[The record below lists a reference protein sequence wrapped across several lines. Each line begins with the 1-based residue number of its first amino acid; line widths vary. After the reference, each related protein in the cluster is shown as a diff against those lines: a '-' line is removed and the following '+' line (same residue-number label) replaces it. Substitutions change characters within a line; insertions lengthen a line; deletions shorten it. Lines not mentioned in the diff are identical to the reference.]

1 MPPSG
6 WMSTIKLRAIAQ
18 IGKISLELEKARFV
32 APGQKPRVPT
42 GGKTKEEQL
51 AEAGISGSSARPSS
65 RSSRAT

>member
-6 WMSTIKLRAIAQ
+6 WMSTIKLRPIAQ

-42 GGKTKEEQL
+42 GGKTKEEQS
-51 AEAGISGSSARPSS
+51 AEAGISRRLARPGL
-65 RSSRAT
+65 RSSLAS